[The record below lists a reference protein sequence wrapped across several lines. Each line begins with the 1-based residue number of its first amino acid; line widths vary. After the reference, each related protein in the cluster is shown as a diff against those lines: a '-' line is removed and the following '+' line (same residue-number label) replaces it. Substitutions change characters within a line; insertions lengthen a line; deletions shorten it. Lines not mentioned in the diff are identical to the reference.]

1 MDSLTAHN
9 LLYIWEQGHSASPVR
24 RALLLLAIAHPDQ
37 PWDALTQLSIGRRD
51 GLLLSLREQLFG
63 PHIASVTHC
72 PQCQEPLEL
81 NFTVNDVRV
90 QGALRPAAGDDP
102 AAELA
107 LTVEGYTV
115 QFRLPD
121 SGDLESVAGCCDGN
135 EMQQRLL
142 EGCIVAAQHQGEAR
156 TVAELPAAVVEA
168 IASHMAAADPQAD
181 VQIDLSCPACHHEWQ
196 SRFDIVHFLWG
207 ELHAW
212 AQRTLVDVHRLA
224 LAYGWGE
231 ADILAMSPQRRQFY
245 LEMVQR

>member
-9 LLYIWEQGHSASPVR
+9 LLHVWEQGHSASPVR
-24 RALLLLAIAHPDQ
+24 RALSLLVIAHPDQ
-37 PWDALTQLSIGRRD
+37 PWDALTQLSVGRRD

-81 NFTVNDVRV
+81 NFTVDDVRV
-90 QGALRPAAGDDP
+90 QGALGEAAGDTP
-102 AAELA
+102 EAELA
-107 LTVEGYTV
+107 LTVNDYAV
-115 QFRLPD
+115 QFRLPS
-121 SGDLESVAGCCDGN
+121 SGDLEAVAGCFGEN
-135 EMQQRLL
+135 EAQQRLL
-142 EGCIVAAQHQGEAR
+142 EGCIVAAQHRGEACA
-156 TVAELPAAVVEA
+156 VADLPEAVVA
-168 IASHMAAADPQAD
+168 VIGDRMATADPQAD
-181 VQIDLSCPACHHEWQ
+181 VQIVLSCPACHHEWQ

-245 LEMVQR
+245 LEIVQR